1 MRIVISGLA
10 ATIPLGGV
18 FWDYLQYPLGFHRLG
33 HEVLYLEDTGQW
45 CYDVDTLN
53 WLEDGGRNADILARN
68 IAQLEPGLS
77 DRWFF
82 RDSLGRNYG
91 RRWEYVERF
100 CREADLFLN
109 ISATCQMRD
118 EYFAAERVAYVDSD
132 PMFTQASLPDYVA
145 GTIDGRSQWRVDMM
159 LKHDVFLTFGENW
172 GQPDCLVPTEPI
184 RWIPT
189 RQPIVLDAFTEATAP
204 LAARRKV
211 LTTVATWEHAT
222 TIVRGREYRGKS
234 IEFQRFMDLP
244 SRTPLTCELALSGEF
259 PREELLEH
267 GWKLR
272 SAESVSKDPWVY
284 RDYLANSF
292 AEWSVA
298 KHAYAASRSGWF
310 SCRTAC
316 YLALGVPAIVQ
327 DTGFG
332 ALIPTGEG
340 LLAFETEDQAIAA
353 IESVAGDPER
363 HARAATEVARECFDS
378 SRVLTRLIENCF
390 DSELSPKPAPAGN
403 QRCG

>member
-1 MRIVISGLA
+1 MRIVITGLA

-33 HEVLYLEDTGQW
+33 HDVLYLEDTGQW
-45 CYDVDTLN
+45 CYDLETNDC
-53 WLEDGGRNADILARN
+53 LEDGSRNADILAKH
-68 IAQLEPGLS
+68 IGELEPGLS

-82 RDSLGRNYG
+82 RDSAGRTYG
-91 RRWEYVERF
+91 RRWEDVERF
-100 CREADLFLN
+100 CRDADLFLN

-118 EYFAAERVAYVDSD
+118 EYFAAERVVYIDSD
-132 PMFTQASLPDYVA
+132 PMYTQASLPDYAA
-145 GTIDGRSQWRVDMM
+145 GTIDSRAQWRVDMM

-172 GQPDCLVPTEPI
+172 GQPDCLMPTELV

-189 RQPIVLDAFTEATAP
+189 RQPIVLDAFAGATVPVAE
-204 LAARRKV
+204 RRKV
-211 LTTVATWEHAT
+211 LTTVASWEPAT
-222 TIVRGREYRGKS
+222 TIVRGLEYRGKS
-234 IEFQRFMDLP
+234 VEFQKFMDLP
-244 SRTPLTCELALSGEF
+244 RRSPLTCELALGGKF
-259 PREELLEH
+259 PREEILNH
-267 GWKLR
+267 GWKLY
-272 SAESVSKDPWVY
+272 SMAAVSKDPWVY

-327 DTGFG
+327 DTGFS
-332 ALIPTGEG
+332 ANIPTGDG
-340 LLAFETEDQAIAA
+340 LLAFENEDQAIAA
-353 IESVAGDPER
+353 IESVAAHPDR
-363 HARAATEVARECFDS
+363 HARAATEVAREYFDS

-390 DSELSPKPAPAGN
+390 DSELSSKPAPAGN
-403 QRCG
+403 QQCL